1 MNKKIF
7 IFLFVFFTVIALSG
21 NMVFV
26 RSSVDWSVYE
36 GEDLE
41 TGKKVVM
48 LKTKA
53 QDYESD
59 FSITPELNVVI
70 NYGTRKVEI
79 FIDFNPWFERG
90 TLEDNYQR
98 VEYKFDNQN
107 WTVNSTSWKKEINKV
122 VDLLISY
129 VYLFK
134 GKIDLVDSSKVLY
147 FIDSFKKYSWF
158 YIKFAFKEKN
168 YIAKFSLRGFSGAIS
183 GYEKD
188 FLKWYK

>member
-1 MNKKIF
+1 MS

-90 TLEDNYQR
+90 TL
-98 VEYKFDNQN
+98 
-107 WTVNSTSWKKEINKV
+107 
-122 VDLLISY
+122 
-129 VYLFK
+129 
-134 GKIDLVDSSKVLY
+134 
-147 FIDSFKKYSWF
+147 
-158 YIKFAFKEKN
+158 
-168 YIAKFSLRGFSGAIS
+168 
-183 GYEKD
+183 
-188 FLKWYK
+188 